1 MSYFDQIKSVILKRK
16 PQKKIRIQTNQLT
29 NKKVKGHRSTS
40 VTAPGIA
47 KHQRGAKQQ
56 GRCQGLGG
64 HVYSAGLQRAES
76 AALELVGARKHALA
90 PSSGHR
96 PKYSRT
102 VTQTQGFLGVKVSPE
117 VL

>member
-1 MSYFDQIKSVILKRK
+1 MSQHRALPS
-16 PQKKIRIQTNQLT
+16 TNGELSSKADAKDWVAIPTQQAY
-29 NKKVKGHRSTS
+29 KG
-40 VTAPGIA
+40 
-47 KHQRGAKQQ
+47 Q
-56 GRCQGLGG
+56 
-64 HVYSAGLQRAES
+64 S